1 MQALFE
7 RWPTLCGFSVEELRT
22 LPNARQVVFRD
33 VAVSSGYRASEELV
47 NDLAT
52 TLLELAD
59 EYPEAGDLLAGHTF
73 APTIH

>member
-22 LPNARQVVFRD
+22 LPHARQVIFRD
-33 VAVSSGYRASEELV
+33 VAVRSGYKPPEDLV
-47 NDLAT
+47 NDLAV

-59 EYPEAGDLLAGHTF
+59 ACPEAEALLAGHTF
-73 APTIH
+73 APAFH